1 MIGAVEY
8 SSQVLNG
15 SNKTGVLKKN
25 PDGTYPF
32 IVGALNMVNN
42 KNEYYD
48 FDYGKKFF
56 AEAGDLCRM
65 AKKAVLRGEYGHPN
79 QETGQ
84 TDDKFIERL
93 LRVDEKSVAC
103 FHRRIWLDFDNF
115 KDKMGKPFIGIMSE
129 VLPDGPYGPT
139 LDKQI
144 TTGIMDVCF
153 SVRCFSLPRKIGGR
167 IIKELKHV
175 VTFDYVT
182 EPGIAQATKYNCPT
196 LESHSSKIF
205 TQGTVLQAE
214 RNVRNAPGSNESAVR
229 ANLTNLMDMVGWE
242 VRDTPQAKRNFLELL
257 NTPRL

>member
-8 SSQVLNG
+8 SNQVLNG
-15 SNKTGVLKKN
+15 TNKAGILKKN
-25 PDGTYPF
+25 SNGTYPF

-42 KNEYYD
+42 KGEYYSY
-48 FDYGKKFF
+48 DYAKKFF

-65 AKKAVLRGEYGHPN
+65 AEKKVLRGEYGHPN
-79 QETGQ
+79 QEVGQ
-84 TDDKFIERL
+84 SDDKFIERL

-103 FHRRIWLDFDNF
+103 FHNKIALDFDNF
-115 KDKMGKPFIGIMSE
+115 KDKMGKPFIGIMSD
-129 VLPDGPYGPT
+129 VLPDGPYGDV

-153 SVRCFSLPRKIGGR
+153 SIRCFSLPRKIGGR
-167 IIKELKHV
+167 IIKEMKHI

-196 LESHSSKIF
+196 LESHKGKIF
-205 TQGTVLQAE
+205 TEGTVRQAA
-214 RNVRNAPGSNESAVR
+214 RNIRARPGSNESGARVQID
-229 ANLTNLMDMVGWE
+229 NLMNLIGWE
-242 VRDTPQAKRNFLELL
+242 VRDTPQAKRNFLELM